1 VASPSGVTFRLSSA
15 GSDLVLA
22 WLAHLY
28 TASGLL
34 LAFLATIAVFER
46 NYRWAFFWLALQIIV
61 DATDGVFARAV
72 RVSEKIP
79 WFNGAK
85 LDDIVDYLTY
95 VFVPALIV
103 WRGEL
108 VPSMWRLFV
117 PTAILIAS
125 GYGFNRDD
133 AKTEDHFF
141 TGFPSYWN
149 IVVFYLLAAGW
160 SMVVNGTLLLAF
172 AVLVFVPVR
181 FIYPSRTPAWRVPT
195 NVLGALWGIAMLVMI
210 WQYPTVSRPLFLASF
225 IFPVYYAVLSIAASR
240 RSFGR
245 ANQ

>member
-1 VASPSGVTFRLSSA
+1 MASPSGVTFRLSSA

>member
-1 VASPSGVTFRLSSA
+1 VTFRLSSA

-34 LAFLATIAVFER
+34 LAFLATIAVLER
-46 NYRWAFFWLALQIIV
+46 DYRSAFFWLALQIIV

-103 WRGEL
+103 WRGEI
-108 VPSMWRLFV
+108 VPPMWRLLV

-149 IVVFYLLAAGW
+149 IVVFYLLAGGW

-181 FIYPSRTPAWRVPT
+181 FIYPTRTPFWRIPT

-225 IFPVYYAVLSIAASR
+225 IFPVYYAVLSFARSAAR
-240 RSFGR
+240 RHRTPRHEHSS
-245 ANQ
+245 

>member
-1 VASPSGVTFRLSSA
+1 M
-15 GSDLVLA
+15 VLA

-34 LAFLATIAVFER
+34 LAFLATIAVLER
-46 NYRWAFFWLALQIIV
+46 DYRSAFFWLALQIIV

-117 PTAILIAS
+117 PMAMLIAS

-149 IVVFYLLAAGW
+149 IVVFYLLAGGR
-160 SMVVNGTLLLAF
+160 SMVVNGTPLLAF

-181 FIYPSRTPAWRVPT
+181 FIYPSRTPFWRLAT

-210 WQYPTVSRPLFLASF
+210 WQYPAVSRSLFLASF
-225 IFPVYYAVLSIAASR
+225 IFPVYYAVLSLAVSPP
-240 RSFGR
+240 GR
-245 ANQ
+245 AFRSTNH